1 MTEPSKNDILTINY
15 TAEHK
20 GRLGAFCLME
30 LLSIAL
36 FTLFIMTG
44 GVLGWQILAARKT
57 LQVVVDRTMVLSES
71 QGAHAKQ
78 TSDAVVAL
86 KEKIEAYDALI
97 QALRSTQPEIDS
109 GIDAFQNIECLKAE
123 DVDPARYSIKAI
135 KSICSPISVLDL
147 NLDLT
152 AMQMVLASRLF
163 EVLDSRQIS
172 ADGLHLDGRQA
183 LQLGLCALHL
193 QRTDWAEAAFGSAHQ
208 SLPGND
214 IVLQGLEQIAL
225 LKDDEVLRQ
234 HWLEARLRNDPDNPD
249 LLRTQ
254 AHILVRQGDEGAEKA
269 VRRLE
274 ALGVDTPADR
284 SLLSGLRH
292 RAGSP
297 NEAIE
302 AIEQALEEDNQKPDY
317 WLQYAVL
324 LKEEGENERSLEA
337 VDSCLNLDR
346 QVGDAWALRA
356 ELLSIRNG
364 RQGEALKAAIHAV
377 ALECGGARLI
387 LLKADLLAESG
398 DLIGSETCLEQAV
411 EKYPMNAE
419 LRSNVASRRLAE
431 GRIEAAQLL
440 LDSTP
445 QIIDHPDL
453 HIVEGRLHLARAD
466 RTRDGTGGTDKI
478 LLSSAIESF
487 NAALSMNRELGVAW
501 LGLSRT
507 QRLLKNIDEANDS
520 LIRARRLLGETDA
533 SVAVESALLAIDMDD
548 LNAATRYIDTAG
560 IQGTSPTISYVRG
573 NIAIRLGELERAVK
587 LYSEV
592 LENDPKHIRARLN
605 RISCY
610 LGLNYAL
617 EAKTD
622 AETLLSLA
630 PELTVAVFARADAQ
644 ARLAEWEEAKDGFKA
659 VIDVAPN
666 HHQALTKLGACYI
679 ALERH
684 ERAEG
689 PLNEALRIAPDY
701 GDAWHQRG
709 LLYLKWDRFEN
720 ALGDFEAAIRADGN
734 NLDARIHAA
743 AIHHSNGKTEI
754 ASAAW
759 RGILAIEPD
768 HPLARMR
775 LNECEQNLVTTTTR

>member
-1 MTEPSKNDILTINY
+1 MEP
-15 TAEHK
+15 
-20 GRLGAFCLME
+20 
-30 LLSIAL
+30 LSIAL
-36 FTLFIMTG
+36 FSLFILPA
-44 GVLGWQILAARKT
+44 GVLGWQILAARET
-57 LQVVVDRTMVLSES
+57 LQAVVDRTMVLSES

-78 TSDAVVAL
+78 TTEVVSAL
-86 KEKIEAYDALI
+86 HDKMESYDALI

-109 GIDAFQNIECLKAE
+109 GVDAYQNIQNLKTE
-123 DVDPARYSIKAI
+123 DVDPLRSSITAI
-135 KSICSPISVLDL
+135 KSVCATISVSELSP
-147 NLDLT
+147 DLT
-152 AMQMVLASRLF
+152 VMQMSLADRLF
-163 EVLDSRQIS
+163 GVLESRQIS
-172 ADGLHLDGRQA
+172 AEQLHLDGRQA

-193 QRTDWAEAAFGSAHQ
+193 QKIDWASAALGAAHQ

-214 IVLQGLEQIAL
+214 IVLQGLEKIAL
-225 LKDDEVLRQ
+225 LKSDDVLRQ
-234 HWLEARLRNDPDNPD
+234 HWLEARLRNDPDNPE

-317 WLQYAVL
+317 WLQYAIL
-324 LKEEGENERSLEA
+324 LKGEGENGRSLEA

-364 RQGEALKAAIHAV
+364 REAEALKAAIHAV
-377 ALECGGARLI
+377 ALECGGAKLI

-411 EKYPMNAE
+411 EKFPMDPE
-419 LRSNVASRRLAE
+419 LRSIVASRRLAD
-431 GRIEAAQLL
+431 GRIEAAQVL
-440 LDSTP
+440 LDNTP
-445 QIIDHPDL
+445 QIIDHPEL

-466 RTRDGTGGTDKI
+466 RTRDGTGETDKI

-501 LGLSRT
+501 LGLART
-507 QRLLKNIDEANDS
+507 QRLLKSVDEASDS
-520 LIRARRLLGETDA
+520 LVRARRLLGETDA
-533 SVAVESALLAIDMDD
+533 SVSVESALLAIDMDD
-548 LNAATRYIDTAG
+548 LNAATRYIDAAG
-560 IQGTSPTISYVRG
+560 IQGESTTISYVRG
-573 NIAIRLGELERAVK
+573 NIAIRLGELDRAVG
-587 LYSEV
+587 LYNEV
-592 LENDPKHIRARLN
+592 LEDNPKHIRARLN
-605 RISCY
+605 RISCH
-610 LGLNYAL
+610 LALNQAI
-617 EAKTD
+617 EAKSD

-630 PELTVAVFARADAQ
+630 PELTVAIFARADAQ
-644 ARLAEWEEAKDGFKA
+644 SRLGEWEEAKDGFRE
-659 VIDVAPN
+659 VLEVAP
-666 HHQALTKLGACYI
+666 HHYQALTKLAACYI
-679 ALERH
+679 ALDRH
-684 ERAEG
+684 ERAES
-689 PLNEALRIAPDY
+689 PLNEALRIAPEY

-709 LLYLKWDRFEN
+709 LLYLEWERMEN

-734 NLDARIHAA
+734 HLEARLRAA
-743 AIHHSNGKTEI
+743 AIYHAHEKI
-754 ASAAW
+754 DLASAAW

-768 HPLARMR
+768 HPLARKR
-775 LNECEQNLVTTTTR
+775 LNECEQKLATITTR